1 MHNGS
6 KREKRKELTKMASWT
21 DWKLSDILWGII
33 IPVIVGFLIIIF
45 PTELANILLE
55 VDPSY
60 TLNAILVDGLGE
72 ALLTVG
78 IPMFAGLVWNKW
90 AGGGAGFL
98 LGSIYALFVN
108 DTFAAMGAFSPAGMV
123 GDISNLGYVVCAML
137 TGYIAGSLNRDSFSF
152 RRMIIAGLVG
162 GIIGGLFLLWTQIIS
177 PFGMVTVD
185 SLFTGNI
192 TENTLFLNLLP
203 RIIYGILMPL
213 FATLFGW
220 FGISPKQMG

>member
-1 MHNGS
+1 
-6 KREKRKELTKMASWT
+6 MASWT

-45 PTELANILLE
+45 PTELSKILMD

-78 IPMFAGLVWNKW
+78 IPLFAGLVWNKW
-90 AGGGAGFL
+90 AGGGAGFI
-98 LGSIYALFVN
+98 LGSIYALYVN
-108 DTFAAMGAFSPAGMV
+108 DTFAGMGAFSATSGMV

-152 RRMIIAGLVG
+152 RRMVVAGLVG
-162 GIIGGLFLLWTQIIS
+162 AIIGGLFLLWTQIMS
-177 PFGMVTVD
+177 PFGMVTMD
-185 SLFTGNI
+185 SLVTGNI
-192 TENTLFLNLLP
+192 TDNSLFLNLLP

-220 FGISPKQMG
+220 FGLSPRQMG

>member
-1 MHNGS
+1 
-6 KREKRKELTKMASWT
+6 MASWT
-21 DWKLSDILWGII
+21 DWKLSDMIWGII

-45 PTELANILLE
+45 PTELANILLQ

-90 AGGGAGFL
+90 AGGGAGFIT
-98 LGSIYALFVN
+98 GSIYALYVN
-108 DTFAAMGAFSPAGMV
+108 DTFAGMGAFSATSGMV

-152 RRMIIAGLVG
+152 RRMLIAGLVA
-162 GIIGGLFLLWTQIIS
+162 GIIGGMFLLWAQIIS

-185 SLFTGNI
+185 SLFTGNL
-192 TENTLFLNLLP
+192 TENSLFLNLLP
-203 RIIYGILMPL
+203 RIIYAIIIPL

-220 FGISPKQMG
+220 FGISPRQTG

>member
-1 MHNGS
+1 MN
-6 KREKRKELTKMASWT
+6 KKMASWT
-21 DWKLSDILWGII
+21 DWKLSDIIWGII

-45 PTELANILLE
+45 PHELSKILLE

-72 ALLTVG
+72 ALQIIG
-78 IPMFAGLVWNKW
+78 IPMFAALVWNKW
-90 AGGGAGFL
+90 AGGGAGFIT
-98 LGSIYALFVN
+98 GSIYALYVN
-108 DTFAAMGAFSPAGMV
+108 DTFAAMGAFSATSGMV

-152 RRMIIAGLVG
+152 RRMVVAGLVA
-162 GIIGGLFLLWTQIIS
+162 GIIGGMFLLWTQIIS

-185 SLFTGNI
+185 SLVTGDIFN
-192 TENTLFLNLLP
+192 NTLFLNLLP
-203 RIIYGILMPL
+203 RIIYGIIVPL

-220 FGISPKQMG
+220 FGLCPKQMG

>member
-1 MHNGS
+1 MIV
-6 KREKRKELTKMASWT
+6 KEKKERNEQKMASWT
-21 DWKLSDILWGII
+21 DWKLNDILWGII
-33 IPVIVGFLIIIF
+33 VPVIVGFLIIIF
-45 PTELANILLE
+45 PTEIANILYE

-78 IPMFAGLVWNKW
+78 IPMFAGLIWNKW
-90 AGGGAGFL
+90 AGGGAGFIT
-98 LGSIYALFVN
+98 GSIYALYVN
-108 DTFAAMGAFSPAGMV
+108 DTFTAMGMVNPTSGMA

-152 RRMIIAGLVG
+152 RRMVIAGLVA
-162 GIIGGLFLLWTQIIS
+162 GIIGGLFLLWAQIIS
-177 PFGMVTVD
+177 PFGMVTMD

-192 TENTLFLNLLP
+192 TENNLFLNLLP
-203 RIIYGILMPL
+203 RIIYGIIVPL

>member
-1 MHNGS
+1 MIV
-6 KREKRKELTKMASWT
+6 KEKKERNEQKMASWT
-21 DWKLSDILWGII
+21 DWKLSDILWGIL
-33 IPVIVGFLIIIF
+33 IPCIVGFLIIIF
-45 PTELANILLE
+45 PTELADILLD

-60 TLNAILVDGLGE
+60 TLNAILVDGFGE
-72 ALLTVG
+72 ALLIVG

-108 DTFAAMGAFSPAGMV
+108 DTFAAAGAFMPASGMV

-152 RRMIIAGLVG
+152 RRMLIAGLIG
-162 GIIGGLFLLWTQIIS
+162 GVIGGLFLLWTQLIS
-177 PFGMVTVD
+177 PFGMVTDVPY
-185 SLFTGNI
+185 S
-192 TENTLFLNLLP
+192 LFLNLLP
-203 RIIYGILMPL
+203 RIIYGVIIPI

>member
-1 MHNGS
+1 
-6 KREKRKELTKMASWT
+6 MASWT
-21 DWKLSDILWGII
+21 DWKISDILWGIL

-45 PTELANILLE
+45 PTDLANILFE

-78 IPMFAGLVWNKW
+78 IPMFAGLIWNKW

-98 LGSIYALFVN
+98 LGSIYALYVN
-108 DTFAAMGAFSPAGMV
+108 DVFAASGAFTQFGMV

-152 RRMIIAGLVG
+152 RRMLIAGLVA
-162 GIIGGLFLLWTQIIS
+162 GIIGGMFLLWTQVIS
-177 PFGMVTVD
+177 PFGMVTVESFSSGD
-185 SLFTGNI
+185 LTNNS
-192 TENTLFLNLLP
+192 LFLNLLP
-203 RIIYGILMPL
+203 RIIYGIIVPL

-220 FGISPKQMG
+220 FGISPKQMT

>member
-1 MHNGS
+1 
-6 KREKRKELTKMASWT
+6 MATWT

-33 IPVIVGFLIIIF
+33 IPVIAAFLIIIF
-45 PTELANILLE
+45 PTELANILIDI
-55 VDPSY
+55 DPSY

-78 IPMFAGLVWNKW
+78 IPLFAGLIWNKW
-90 AGGGAGFL
+90 AGGGAGFIT
-98 LGSIYALFVN
+98 GSVYALYVN
-108 DTFAAMGAFSPAGMV
+108 DTFAGMGAFSAHSGLV

-137 TGYIAGSLNRDSFSF
+137 TGYIAGSLNRESFSF
-152 RRMIIAGLVG
+152 RRMIVAAIVG
-162 GIIGGLFLLWTQIIS
+162 GFIGGLFLLWTQIIS

-185 SLFTGNI
+185 SLTTGDIAN
-192 TENTLFLNLLP
+192 NSLFLNLLP
-203 RIIYGILMPL
+203 RIIYGIIIPL

>member
-1 MHNGS
+1 
-6 KREKRKELTKMASWT
+6 MASWT

-45 PTELANILLE
+45 PTELRTIISNA
-55 VDPSY
+55 DPSG
-60 TLNAILVDGLGE
+60 TLTSIFVDGLGE
-72 ALLTVG
+72 AVLIVG
-78 IPMFAGLVWNKW
+78 IPMFAGLIWNKW

-98 LGSIYALFVN
+98 LGSIYALYVN
-108 DTFAAMGAFSPAGMV
+108 DTFAAAGAFTSAGMI

-152 RRMIIAGLVG
+152 RRMVIAGLIG
-162 GIIGGLFLLWTQIIS
+162 GVIGGLFLLWTQLIS
-177 PFGMVTVD
+177 PFGMVTSD

-192 TENTLFLNLLP
+192 AENSLFLNLLP
-203 RIIYGILMPL
+203 RIIYGILVPL

-220 FGISPKQMG
+220 FGISPKQMS

>member
-1 MHNGS
+1 MIV
-6 KREKRKELTKMASWT
+6 KEKKERNEQKMASWT

-33 IPVIVGFLIIIF
+33 IPVIVGFLIVIF
-45 PTELANILLE
+45 PTELAKILME

-78 IPMFAGLVWNKW
+78 IPMFAGLIWNKW
-90 AGGGAGFL
+90 AGGGAGFIT
-98 LGSIYALFVN
+98 GSIYALYVN
-108 DTFAAMGAFSPAGMV
+108 DTFAGMGAFMPTSGMV

-152 RRMIIAGLVG
+152 RRMLIAGLVAG
-162 GIIGGLFLLWTQIIS
+162 VIGGLFLLWTQLIS
-177 PFGMVTVD
+177 PFGMVTSD
-185 SLFTGNI
+185 DLFTTNI
-192 TENTLFLNLLP
+192 TDNVLFLNMLP
-203 RIIYGILMPL
+203 RIIYGIIVPL

-220 FGISPKQMG
+220 FGISPKKMG

>member
-1 MHNGS
+1 
-6 KREKRKELTKMASWT
+6 MATWT

-45 PTELANILLE
+45 PTELRSIISGVDSSGILN
-55 VDPSY
+55 S
-60 TLNAILVDGLGE
+60 ILVDGLGE
-72 ALLTVG
+72 AILTIG

-90 AGGGAGFL
+90 AGGGAGFM
-98 LGSIYALFVN
+98 LGSIYALYVN
-108 DTFAAMGAFSPAGMV
+108 DTFAGMGAFDANTMMV

-162 GIIGGLFLLWTQIIS
+162 GIIGGMFLLWTQLIS
-177 PFGMVTVD
+177 PFAMVTVD
-185 SLFTGNI
+185 ALFTGDLTSNA
-192 TENTLFLNLLP
+192 LFLNLLP
-203 RIIYGILMPL
+203 RLIYGILMPL